1 MKKSVI
7 FKIAFTAI
15 MSAAAAALMLLEIVV
30 PVMPSFIKFDFS
42 DFPGLF
48 TGMAIGPLWGV
59 LVCLIKN
66 LIHIPIGS
74 TGGIGEIANFVIG
87 AVYVFVVAFIYKKMN
102 RRIGILIGGVAGSVA
117 MAAVAFPVNYFVV
130 YPLYMKFI
138 PLEAILNMY
147 KDINP
152 NVNGLA
158 SALLIF
164 NTPFNVVKGLIITAI
179 AFAAYSALEPL
190 IERIKSKTEKPSDTE
205 LSIDKTDS

>member
-1 MKKSVI
+1 MKKSVV

-15 MSAAAAALMLLEIVV
+15 MSAASAALMLLEIVV
-30 PVMPSFIKFDFS
+30 PIMPSFIKFDFS

-48 TGMAIGPLWGV
+48 TGMAIGPSWGV
-59 LVCLIKN
+59 LVCLVKN
-66 LIHIPIGS
+66 LIHIPMGS
-74 TGGIGEIANFVIG
+74 TGGVGEIANFVIG
-87 AVYVFVVAFIYKKMN
+87 AVYVFVASLIYKKMN
-102 RRIGILIGGVAGSVA
+102 KRIGILIGGLCGSVA
-117 MAAVAFPVNYFVV
+117 MAAVAFPVNYYIV

-147 KDINP
+147 KEINP

-179 AFAAYSALEPL
+179 TFAAYSVLAPL
-190 IERIKSKTEKPSDTE
+190 IERVKAKTEKPAETV
-205 LSIDKTDS
+205 DKTDPQ

>member
-59 LVCLIKN
+59 LVCLVKN
-66 LIHIPIGS
+66 LIHIPMGS

-87 AVYVFVVAFIYKKMN
+87 AVYVFVASFIYKRMN
-102 RRIGILIGGVAGSVA
+102 KRVGILIGGLAGSVA
-117 MAAVAFPVNYFVV
+117 MAAAAFPLNYYVV
-130 YPLYMKFI
+130 YPLYIRFLHF
-138 PLEAILNMY
+138 PLEAIIAAY
-147 KDINP
+147 HKINQ

-158 SALLIF
+158 AALLIF

-179 AFAAYSALEPL
+179 AFAAYSALAPL
-190 IERIKSKTEKPSDTE
+190 IERVKAKTEKPAETV
-205 LSIDKTDS
+205 DKTDPQ

>member
-59 LVCLIKN
+59 LVCLVKN
-66 LIHIPIGS
+66 LIHIPMGS

-87 AVYVFVVAFIYKKMN
+87 AVYVFVASFIYKRMN
-102 RRIGILIGGVAGSVA
+102 KRVGILIGGLAGSVA
-117 MAAVAFPVNYFVV
+117 MAVAAFPVNYFVV
-130 YPLYMKFI
+130 YPLYMKFM
-138 PLEAILNMY
+138 PLESIINAY
-147 KDINP
+147 QKINP

-164 NTPFNVVKGLIITAI
+164 NTPFNVIKGLIITAI
-179 AFAAYSALEPL
+179 TFAAYSALAPL
-190 IERIKSKTEKPSDTE
+190 IERVKAKTEKPAESV
-205 LSIDKTDS
+205 DKTDPQ